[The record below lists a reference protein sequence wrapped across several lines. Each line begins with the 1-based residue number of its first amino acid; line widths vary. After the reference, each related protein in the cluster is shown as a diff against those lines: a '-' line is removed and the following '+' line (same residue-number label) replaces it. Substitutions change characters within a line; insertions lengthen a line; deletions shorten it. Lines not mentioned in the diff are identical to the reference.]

1 MALPPFIEL
10 PGSSVYRHPFG
21 LKGMN
26 SQVFVLHAD
35 YQQLV
40 KTTDRWLNAIPNS
53 EYRYAPLLPY
63 VFCNPVWIDKITW
76 TSPEGQQ
83 GAQGWMRE
91 SDYNFGYYVAC
102 FKGKVFHHIA
112 VAQAYLIVDNPL
124 TTSTGR
130 EVFGYRKSY
139 GTMEYLAGTYQ
150 PVATSTWVF
159 KKWGPDQELE
169 LAEVSRINMPPGWG
183 AATRHA
189 KFEDLLQLAEL
200 AVGDLILD
208 AGTAVMHLIEHY
220 KSMNLPV
227 VYQLELRDVEF
238 PTSAGFQALI
248 ESPMQI
254 TNLIST
260 WFLPKG
266 FTVQLTDYASYPLI
280 SDLGI
285 KVDANGVAESV
296 MSFQTN
302 WDCTLQPGQ
311 VLALGGRTTVSL

>member
-1 MALPPFIEL
+1 MTLPPFIEL
-10 PGSSVYRHPFG
+10 PGSSVYRQPFP

-26 SQVFVLHAD
+26 SQLFVLHAD

-40 KTTDRWLNAIPNS
+40 KTTDRWLNSVPGS
-53 EYRYAPLLPY
+53 EWRYVPLLPF
-63 VFCNPVWIDKITW
+63 VFCNPVWIDRITW
-76 TSPEGQQ
+76 TDPAGKQ
-83 GAQGWMRE
+83 GTQGWMRE

-112 VAQAYLIVDNPL
+112 VVQAYLIVDNPL

-150 PVATSTWVF
+150 PTAASTWVY
-159 KKWGPDQELE
+159 KKWGPDEELQ

-200 AVGDLILD
+200 AIGDLVLD
-208 AGTAVMHLIEHY
+208 AVTAVAHLIEHY
-220 KSMNLPV
+220 KAGNLPV
-227 VYQLELRDVEF
+227 AYLLELRDVEF
-238 PTSAGFQALI
+238 PESAGYMALV

-254 TNLIST
+254 TYLRSA
-260 WFLPKG
+260 WFLPQG
-266 FTVQLTDYASYPLI
+266 FSLQLTDYASYPLI

-285 KVDANGVAESV
+285 KVDANNVAQSV
-296 MSFQTN
+296 LSFQTN
-302 WDCTLQPGQ
+302 WDCNLLPGK
-311 VLALGGRTTVSL
+311 VLALAGRTTASS

>member
-10 PGSSVYRHPFG
+10 PGSSVYRHPFP
-21 LKGMN
+21 LKGMS
-26 SQVFVLHAD
+26 SQVFVLRAD

-40 KTTDRWLNAIPNS
+40 RTTDRWLNSVPGSN
-53 EYRYAPLLPY
+53 YRYVPLLPF
-63 VFCNPVWIDKITW
+63 VFCNPVWIDRISW
-76 TSPEGQQ
+76 TPEG
-83 GAQGWMRE
+83 QGWMRE

-102 FKGKVFHHIA
+102 FEGKKFHHIA

-150 PVATSTWVF
+150 PAAVSTWVF
-159 KKWGPDQELE
+159 RNWGPEEELQ

-183 AATRHA
+183 AATRAA
-189 KFEDLLQLAEL
+189 KFEDVLQLAEL

-208 AGTAVMHLIEHY
+208 AVTAVTQLVEHF
-220 KSMNLPV
+220 KARNLPV
-227 VYQLELRDVEF
+227 VYLLELRDVEL
-238 PTSAGFQALI
+238 PESAGYQALI

-254 TNLIST
+254 TKLHSA
-260 WFLPKG
+260 WFLPPG
-266 FTVQLTDYASYPLI
+266 FTIQLTNYASYPLI

-285 KVDANGVAESV
+285 QVDANNVAASV
-296 MSFQTN
+296 MSFQLN
-302 WDCTLQPGQ
+302 WDCILQPGK
-311 VLALGGRTTVSL
+311 VLAKV

>member
-1 MALPPFIEL
+1 MTVALPPFIEL
-10 PGSSVYRHPFG
+10 PGSSVYRHPFP
-21 LKGMN
+21 LQGMN

-40 KTTDRWLNAIPNS
+40 KTTDRWLNAIPGS
-53 EYRYAPLLPY
+53 EWRYVPLLPF
-63 VFCNPVWIDKITW
+63 VFCNPVWIDRIAW
-76 TSPEGQQ
+76 TSPQGTA

-102 FKGKVFHHIA
+102 FKGTEFHHIA
-112 VAQAYLIVDNPL
+112 VAQAYLMVDNPA

-130 EVFGYRKSY
+130 EIFGYRKSY
-139 GTMEYLAGTYQ
+139 AAMEYLAGTYQ
-150 PVATSTWVF
+150 PVASSTWVL
-159 KKWGPDQELE
+159 KQYAPDQELE
-169 LAEVSRINMPPGWG
+169 LTEVSRINMPPGWG

-189 KFEDLLQLAEL
+189 KFEDLFQLAEL

-208 AGTAVMHLIEHY
+208 AATAVTRLIEHF

-227 VYQLELRDVEF
+227 VYVLQLRDVEF
-238 PTSAGFQALI
+238 PQSAGFQALI

-254 TNLIST
+254 TKLISA

-266 FTVQLTDYASYPLI
+266 FSVQLTDYASYPLI

-296 MSFQTN
+296 LSFQTN
-302 WDCTLQPGQ
+302 WDCTLQPGK
-311 VLALGGRTTVSL
+311 VLVLGGRT